1 MTVTITYTIPGV
13 PLLDQLHSLTSDGG
27 PDENERYN
35 CVFTCNAALATA
47 YLHRPFNG
55 DQIKDMDNNYG
66 QGYIGGAAEFYLVDT
81 MRSLGIT
88 VTALKSD
95 TQQGLVDILHREIA
109 AGQDIVA
116 LEAQLAAALTHV
128 AQLEQQLQNQPAPV
142 PTPVETPPDPKAVEA
157 LAAVMELAKAL
168 KLVAG
173 SSQAA
178 A

>member
-1 MTVTITYTIPGV
+1 MSVTINYTIPGV
-13 PLLDQLHSLTSDGG
+13 PLLNQLNESTSDGG

-55 DQIKDMDNNYG
+55 DQIKDMDSTYS

-88 VTALKSD
+88 MTALKSD

-109 AGQDIVA
+109 VGQDIVA

-128 AQLEQQLQNQPAPV
+128 TQLEQQLQNQPAPV
-142 PTPVETPPDPKAVEA
+142 PPPTPVETPPDPKAVEA
-157 LAAVMELAKAL
+157 LAAMLELAKAL
-168 KLVAG
+168 KLVA
-173 SSQAA
+173 A
-178 A
+178 